1 MHYPFLPRLAAG
13 TVTAIVATATAAPAP
28 TQPSL
33 TTRTVPLIQVDG
45 LQFRDLNRNGRLDA
59 YEDWRLPA
67 RARADALVAAMTLD
81 EKAGVMMH
89 GNLPVSA
96 DGGRTDLAAARPLVL
111 ARHVNTFVS
120 RQHGAAATLAADHNR
135 LQALAEE
142 TRLAIPVSL
151 STDPRNHFQY
161 TVGQSVA
168 AAGFSQW
175 PEPLGLAA
183 IDDPD
188 LTRRFADIVR
198 QEYLATG
205 FTQALSPQA
214 DLATEP
220 RWPRVF
226 STFGED
232 AAIARRHVEAS
243 VAGLQDGATGL
254 HDGSVVAVVKHWA
267 GYGAAKDGWDSHN
280 PYGKFMT
287 FPGANFAYH
296 LLPFDGAFAAH
307 VASVM
312 PTYSMPD
319 GRVDV
324 GGVTPNLALDPVGGG
339 YSRALLTDL
348 LRGRKGFDGV
358 VLSDWAITGDC
369 TGPCADGAPDGVTPL
384 AFFPQFG
391 TPWGVEHLGKRAR
404 FVKAVAA
411 GVDQFGGTEEASYL
425 VAAVRAG
432 ELPAARIDGA
442 AARILLQ
449 KFQQGLFEHPFV
461 DEARAGVIVG
471 KPEFRAQGLDAQR
484 RSLVL
489 LQNKGKLLPL
499 AAGGRKVWLHGIDP
513 AVAARY
519 GFTPVAAPEQADLA
533 IVRVATPSEMLHP
546 RFIFGLLQHE
556 GTLAFADGNPDY
568 AAVKRAA
575 AHVPTVV
582 TVNLE
587 RAAILTNVVDKA
599 GAVLAN
605 FGVSDEALLDVLT
618 GKARPEGRLPIELP
632 SSMAAVARQRP
643 DLPHDSEAPLFPFGF
658 GLSY

>member
-1 MHYPFLPRLAAG
+1 
-13 TVTAIVATATAAPAP
+13 
-28 TQPSL
+28 
-33 TTRTVPLIQVDG
+33 
-45 LQFRDLNRNGRLDA
+45 
-59 YEDWRLPA
+59 
-67 RARADALVAAMTLD
+67 MTLE

-89 GNLPVSA
+89 GNLPVST

-111 ARHVNTFVS
+111 ERHVNTFVS
-120 RQHGAAATLAADHNR
+120 RQHGDAGTLAADHNR

-142 TRLAIPVSL
+142 ARLAIPVSL

-183 IDDPD
+183 IDDPG

-243 VAGLQDGATGL
+243 VAGLQDGAAGL

-280 PYGKFMT
+280 PYGKFMS

-324 GGVTPNLALDPVGGG
+324 GGATLDPVGGG

-348 LRGRKGFDGV
+348 LRGKKGFAGV

-369 TGPCADGAPDGVTPL
+369 IGPCADGAPDGVTPL

-391 TPWGVEHLGKRAR
+391 TPWGVEQLGKRAR

-425 VAAVRAG
+425 VDAVRAG
-432 ELPAARIDGA
+432 ELPAARVDA
-442 AARILLQ
+442 SVARILLQ

-461 DEARAGVIVG
+461 DETRAGTIVG
-471 KPEFRAQGLDAQR
+471 KPEFRAQGMDAQR

-489 LQNKGKLLPL
+489 LQNKGHLLPL
-499 AAGGRKVWLHGIDP
+499 AGGGRKVWLHGVDP

-533 IVRVATPSEMLHP
+533 IVRAATPSEMLHP

-568 AAVKRAA
+568 EAVKRAT

-643 DLPHDSEAPLFPFGF
+643 DVPRDSDAPLFPFGF

>member
-1 MHYPFLPRLAAG
+1 MQYLPATPIAAGIVASCLLAAC
-13 TVTAIVATATAAPAP
+13 TTPPAP
-28 TQPSL
+28 VQPPLS
-33 TTRTVPLIQVDG
+33 TRTVPLVRVDG
-45 LQFRDLNRNGRLDA
+45 LAFRDLNRNGTLEP

-67 RARADALVAAMTLD
+67 RVRTASLVAAMSLE

-89 GNLPVSA
+89 GNLAVTP
-96 DGGRTDLAAARPLVL
+96 DGRLALDAMRPLVL
-111 ARHVNTFVS
+111 ERHVNTFVS
-120 RQHGAAATLAADHNR
+120 REHGEAGALAADHNR
-135 LQALAEE
+135 LQELAEQS
-142 TRLAIPVSL
+142 RLAIPVSI

-168 AAGFSQW
+168 ADGFSQW

-183 IDDPD
+183 IDDPG

-232 AAIARRHVEAS
+232 AAIARRHVQAYVE
-243 VAGLQDGATGL
+243 GLQDGGSGL
-254 HDGSVVAVVKHWA
+254 GPRSVVAVVKHWA

-280 PYGKFMT
+280 PWGKFMS
-287 FPGANFAYH
+287 FPSANFAYH

-319 GRVDV
+319 GRVEVD
-324 GGVTPNLALDPVGGG
+324 GVALDPLGGG
-339 YSRALLTDL
+339 YSHALLTDL
-348 LRGRKGFDGV
+348 LRKRKGFDGV
-358 VLSDWAITGDC
+358 VLSDWAITNDC
-369 TGPCADGAPDGVTPL
+369 TGPCLEGAPEGVTPL

-391 TPWGVEHLGKRAR
+391 TPWGVEGLGKRAR
-404 FVKAVAA
+404 FVKGVNA
-411 GVDQFGGTEEASYL
+411 GLDQFGGTEESAYL
-425 VAAVRAG
+425 VEAVRAG
-432 ELPAARIDGA
+432 ELPVARIDA
-442 AARILLQ
+442 SVTRILLQ

-461 DEARAGVIVG
+461 DEDLARATIG
-471 KPEFRAQGLDAQR
+471 KPAFRAQGLDAQR

-489 LQNKGKLLPL
+489 LQNKGGLLPL
-499 AAGGRKVWLHGIDP
+499 AGGGRKAWLHGVDP
-513 AVAARY
+513 LVAARY
-519 GFTPVAAPEQADLA
+519 GFTAVATPEQADVA
-533 IVRVATPSEMLHP
+533 IIRAAAPFEVLHP
-546 RFIFGLLQHE
+546 RHIFGLLAHE
-556 GTLAFADGNPDY
+556 GGLAYADGNPDY
-568 AAVKRAA
+568 EAIKRASA
-575 AHVPTVV
+575 RVPTIV

-587 RAAILTNVVDKA
+587 RPAILTNVVDKA

-605 FGVSDEALLDVLT
+605 FGVSDEALFDVLT
-618 GKARPEGRLPIELP
+618 GKARPEGRLPVELP
-632 SSMAAVARQRP
+632 SSMPAVARQRS